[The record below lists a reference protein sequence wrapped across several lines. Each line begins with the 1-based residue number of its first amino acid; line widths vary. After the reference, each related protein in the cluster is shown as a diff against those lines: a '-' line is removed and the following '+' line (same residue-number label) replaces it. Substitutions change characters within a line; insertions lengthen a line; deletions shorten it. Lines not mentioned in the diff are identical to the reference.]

1 MVLLATS
8 QDIAVRE
15 ARKEGDPDKS
25 ATVGRARDGLRAQA
39 EALLRMADQLD
50 DTFTDALQLVLS
62 CAGRVVVCGMGKSG
76 HIGRKIAATLTC
88 TGTPA
93 VFLHPGEASHG
104 DLGIVTRDDVLLL
117 VSKSGE
123 TSELVWL
130 LPHFQRLAVPIIV
143 ITAGCTSTVARA
155 ATVLLDI
162 AHDREL
168 CPHDLVPTTSAVSSL
183 AMGDALAMAAMHQR
197 GFTAEDVT
205 RIHPGAPTG
214 VPSSRGK
221 GNGNGNGR
229 PS

>member
-8 QDIAVRE
+8 QDLDVRE
-15 ARKEGDPDKS
+15 AQDDDIDDGGIAIVD
-25 ATVGRARDGLRAQA
+25 RARSGLRAQA

-50 DTFTDALQLVLS
+50 GTFTDALRLIMG

-93 VFLHPGEASHG
+93 YFLHPAEASHG
-104 DLGIVTRDDVLLL
+104 DLGMVTRHDVLLL

-123 TSELVWL
+123 TSELCWL
-130 LPHFQRLAVPIIV
+130 LPHFQRLEVPIIV
-143 ITAGCTSTVARA
+143 ITAQAGSTVGRA
-155 ATVLLDI
+155 ATVVLDI
-162 AHDREL
+162 AHGREL
-168 CPHDLVPTTSAVSSL
+168 CPHDLVPTTSAVASL
-183 AMGDALAMAAMHQR
+183 AMGDALAMAAMDR
-197 GFTAEDVT
+197 REFSAADVT

-214 VPSSRGK
+214 TPASRGK
-221 GNGNGNGR
+221 GNGNGK